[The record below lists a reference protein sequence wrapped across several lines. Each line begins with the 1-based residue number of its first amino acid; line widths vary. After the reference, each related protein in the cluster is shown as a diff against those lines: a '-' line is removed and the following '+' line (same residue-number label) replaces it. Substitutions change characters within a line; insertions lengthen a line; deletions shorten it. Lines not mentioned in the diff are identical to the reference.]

1 MREHGLRAFH
11 GEDASIQPGHSGD
24 LWPHETAV
32 SWVRQR
38 LRLTLPREPWN
49 ETEESFEERLKA
61 AAAWVNEKHDVDG
74 LCREMPRRM
83 NDLVHVTKGA
93 RLNK

>member
-1 MREHGLRAFH
+1 M
-11 GEDASIQPGHSGD
+11 
-24 LWPHETAV
+24 
-32 SWVRQR
+32 
-38 LRLTLPREPWN
+38 PREPWN